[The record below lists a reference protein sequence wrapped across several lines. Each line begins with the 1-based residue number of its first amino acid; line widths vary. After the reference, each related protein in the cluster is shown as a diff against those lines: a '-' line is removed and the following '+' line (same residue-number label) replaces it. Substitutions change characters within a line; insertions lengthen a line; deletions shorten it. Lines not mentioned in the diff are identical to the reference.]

1 MKKLRVG
8 DDGEGEN
15 EDGED
20 ESSLKI
26 ERLGSILR
34 AGQDKVYRAN
44 NFLQGDHSGW

>member
-1 MKKLRVG
+1 MKKLKVNEDGDRVK
-8 DDGEGEN
+8 EG

-34 AGQDKVYRAN
+34 AGQDKVKVRELGIWD
-44 NFLQGDHSGW
+44 FV

>member
-34 AGQDKVYRAN
+34 AGQDKV
-44 NFLQGDHSGW
+44 

>member
-1 MKKLRVG
+1 MKRLRVG
-8 DDGEGEN
+8 ENGESVKEE

-34 AGQDKVYRAN
+34 AGQDKV
-44 NFLQGDHSGW
+44 QGLSNIVTSTL